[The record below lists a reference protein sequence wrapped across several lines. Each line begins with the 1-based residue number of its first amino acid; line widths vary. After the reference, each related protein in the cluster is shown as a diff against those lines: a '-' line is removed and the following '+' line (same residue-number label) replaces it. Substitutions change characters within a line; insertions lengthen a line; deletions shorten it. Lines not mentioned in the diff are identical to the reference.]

1 MYEINKY
8 PVDSKQNT
16 SNININ
22 ILHTIRINLIM

>member
-8 PVDSKQNT
+8 PVDSKQNI